1 MVLIRAKTRG
11 KLLKYKFCSGGAIVI
26 PFQQSLT
33 FLPSA
38 DNMEED
44 YNDMP
49 DLLLASEATIPIF
62 DSPWGEECDL
72 SVNMADA
79 DEDHDIQDLFNGET
93 NLEGDQDDDNRSVES
108 WDEEPSASDAK
119 EITDEEIANLPVQEL
134 NKFLR
139 NVPWKEAARIRK
151 RRRNLKNRGYSLS
164 CRLRK
169 QREHEDLINENTSLK
184 KKLEDGKWKLLKM
197 WKEKEAY
204 KRKYLQLQKCF
215 TLRK

>member
-1 MVLIRAKTRG
+1 
-11 KLLKYKFCSGGAIVI
+11 
-26 PFQQSLT
+26 
-33 FLPSA
+33 
-38 DNMEED
+38 MEED
-44 YNDMP
+44 YSDMP
-49 DLLLASEATIPIF
+49 DLLLASEATISIF
-62 DSPWGEECDL
+62 DSPWSEEYCL
-72 SVNMADA
+72 SANMVDV

-108 WDEEPSASDAK
+108 WDGEPSAPDAK

-134 NKFLR
+134 NKLLR
-139 NVPWKEAARIRK
+139 NVPWEEAARIRK

-184 KKLEDGKWKLLKM
+184 KKLEDRKWKLLKV

-215 TLRK
+215 TDHNQVTLESLPRH